1 MQLYKHD
8 TEQHIVQLFGRGD
21 ASAMSRLYAEYAR
34 YLTGVC
40 ARYIPDADDRKDVLQ
55 EAFIQ
60 IYTQMPTFVYRGRGS
75 LRAWVTRIVVNQALM
90 FIRRHAQLATVEAD
104 ATLPDVPEEEP
115 AIDEL
120 SEDDILTL
128 IQQLPAGYRM
138 VFNLYAIE
146 GKTHGEI
153 AQLLGIRPDSSAS
166 QYARA
171 RRLLAKMINDYRLK
185 TKR

>member
-90 FIRRHAQLATVEAD
+90 FIRRHAQLAAVEAD

-115 AIDEL
+115 AVDEL

-138 VFNLYAIE
+138 VFDLYAIE

>member
-1 MQLYKHD
+1 MHLYKHD

-21 ASAMSRLYAEYAR
+21 TSAMSRLYAEYAR

-40 ARYIPDADDRKDVLQ
+40 ARYIPDVDDQKDVLQ

-60 IYTQMPTFVYRGRGS
+60 IYTQMPTFAYRGPGS
-75 LRAWVTRIVVNQALM
+75 LRAWITRIVVNQALM
-90 FIRRHAQLATVEAD
+90 FIRRHAQLTTVEAD
-104 ATLPDVPEEEP
+104 ATLPDMPEEEP
-115 AIDEL
+115 AVDAL
-120 SEDDILTL
+120 SEADILGL
-128 IQQLPAGYRM
+128 IQQLPAGYRV

-146 GKTHGEI
+146 GKTHVEI
-153 AQLLGIRPDSSAS
+153 AQLLGIKPDSSAS

-185 TKR
+185 TR